1 MNEILSGLAQGLREG
16 PIVYA
21 TPLVAFWRCVNRTTS
36 SLLSPR
42 RNAIP
47 QA

>member
-1 MNEILSGLAQGLREG
+1 MSEILSGLKQGLREG

-21 TPLVAFWRCVNRTTS
+21 TPLIALWRCVNRTTS
-36 SLLSPR
+36 SILSQR
-42 RNAIP
+42 SGAIP